1 MVKLQEEL
9 HRAQRYNNILSIV
22 MADLDQFKNINDTYG
37 HDAGDRVLKAIGK
50 FLQKNVRDVDVVAR
64 YGGEEFVIMIPEA
77 ANDAAYILSERLRKN
92 LSELK
97 FENLPSVTVSLGIAS
112 FPHDGTDPEDLIKKA
127 DAAMYAAKRAGRD
140 KVVKYTR
147 NVKMPVESTING
159 VKN

>member
-1 MVKLQEEL
+1 
-9 HRAQRYNNILSIV
+9 
-22 MADLDQFKNINDTYG
+22 
-37 HDAGDRVLKAIGK
+37 
-50 FLQKNVRDVDVVAR
+50 
-64 YGGEEFVIMIPEA
+64 
-77 ANDAAYILSERLRKN
+77 
-92 LSELK
+92 LK